1 MPPSSRKEKRDLPVN
16 IIYINH
22 YAGSPNH
29 GMEFRPYF
37 MAKRWAAKGHSV
49 TVAASSFSH
58 LRTRN
63 PELGGAKYKEETLDG
78 IRYFWIAGN
87 AYRGNNVQ
95 RIRNMLSFLRGLSR
109 YRGELAAAGKPDVVI
124 ASSTYPLDIYPARR
138 IAKQYGAMLIYEVH
152 DLWPLSPIELGG
164 MSPKHPYI
172 RLMQKAENDCY
183 RFSDYVVSLLPFA
196 KDHMV
201 EHGMNPEKFVYIPN
215 GIERADWEKPFHE
228 PMVYA
233 DKLKKY
239 HDDGEFLVAYTG
251 AHGIANALDS
261 YVEAGEKLRG
271 KKIRLLSVGPG
282 PERGRLMEKAHSL
295 GLDGVVEFLDP
306 VPRDRIPELLS
317 QLDALYIGLQSQPL
331 FRFGVSPNKLMDYMM
346 AGKPVVFAIDAPND
360 MVKDAGCGVSIPP
373 EDSGAIAEAVTKL
386 SQLPPEERAAM
397 GARGKD
403 YILSHNEYD
412 VLSEQFLHVFGMP
425 RHGAAH

>member
-1 MPPSSRKEKRDLPVN
+1 MN
-16 IIYINH
+16 ILYINH
-22 YAGSPNH
+22 YAGSPRH

-37 MAKRWAAKGHSV
+37 MAKRWVAQGHSV

-63 PELGGAKYKEETLDG
+63 PELGGEKYREETIDG
-78 IRYFWIAGN
+78 VRYFWIAGN
-87 AYRGNNVQ
+87 AYEGNGVQ
-95 RIRNMLSFLRGLSR
+95 RIRNMLSFLRGL
-109 YRGELAAAGKPDVVI
+109 YRFRKELAAVGKPDAVI
-124 ASSTYPLDIYPARR
+124 ASSTYPLDIYPARS
-138 IAKQYGAMLIYEVH
+138 IAKRYGAMLIYEVH

-183 RFSDYVVSLLPFA
+183 RWSDYVVSLLPFA

-201 EHGMNPEKFVYIPN
+201 EHGMAPEKFVYIPN
-215 GIERADWEKPFHE
+215 GIEKTDWEKPFHE
-228 PMVYA
+228 PMIYE

-239 HDDGEFLVAYTG
+239 HDDGYFLVGYTG

-271 KKIRLLSVGPG
+271 KKIRLLAVGPG
-282 PERGRLMEKAHSL
+282 PERARLIEKARSMEL
-295 GLDGVVEFLDP
+295 GDIVEFLDP
-306 VPRDRIPELLS
+306 VPRDRIPELLG

-346 AGKPVVFAIDAPND
+346 AAKPVIFAIDAPND

-373 EDSGAIAEAVTKL
+373 EDSGAIAEAGLKL
-386 SQLPPEERAAM
+386 SQTAPETLAEM
-397 GARGKD
+397 GARGKE

-412 VLSEQFLHVFGMP
+412 VLSEQFLNVFTMP
-425 RHGAAH
+425 RRWERR